1 MFHSFCTQINKDN
14 NIIQGHFIRD
24 CYIFSGRV
32 PTCTLLYFFPNFYF
46 GFGIGIGAIIVM
58 FVIEFSLLKSKKN
71 TTTND
76 VQLESKD
83 VENISSTNDKI
94 PNNNIDTDNKTQVDN

>member
-1 MFHSFCTQINKDN
+1 
-14 NIIQGHFIRD
+14 
-24 CYIFSGRV
+24 
-32 PTCTLLYFFPNFYF
+32 
-46 GFGIGIGAIIVM
+46 M

-83 VENISSTNDKI
+83 LENINSTNDKI